1 MVENGIQR
9 FEKWSDEQRSFM
21 LLSMVKGCS
30 PKRLQFV
37 KQCIDEHLPVCQED
51 FTRVLPRVLSLF
63 IFSYLDPRSLCRC
76 SQVCWFWNQ
85 LCEMDQLWLP
95 KCVRFGWYLPQLP
108 SPFECSSWKRLYV
121 DKIQSLRLFHT
132 KELVTL
138 DQELEKFNLEK
149 KQKELL
155 KTKKSLAKNGQKP
168 WKRADLHPKDLIR
181 YNYLENNEFYTE
193 GCTEDFYKKISRPNK
208 SASSKQLVN
217 SAYTIRYNLNK
228 KPISKL
234 KQTDELML
242 NLNTD
247 YNTSRL
253 QTTPA
258 FQNYIDTL
266 QISEEPITTTITL
279 SHSKCVRPVQKN
291 QGTLSNSLFPS
302 QPWKLAT
309 DQTDSDS

>member
-76 SQVCWFWNQ
+76 SQ
-85 LCEMDQLWLP
+85 
-95 KCVRFGWYLPQLP
+95 
-108 SPFECSSWKRLYV
+108 
-121 DKIQSLRLFHT
+121 
-132 KELVTL
+132 ELVTL

-291 QGTLSNSLFPS
+291 QGTLC
-302 QPWKLAT
+302 K
-309 DQTDSDS
+309 